1 MKKATIF
8 GRLVYPCEY
17 RLKNVF
23 NQVKNLLRITR
34 LEENFMILIKQR
46 KNSVCTV
53 SYSIVKVACYGL
65 GLHVGF
71 GKNWQV
77 LQFFNEYF
85 KNKIPD

>member
-17 RLKNVF
+17 RLKNVL

-53 SYSIVKVACYGL
+53 SYSIVKVPCYGL

-71 GKNWQV
+71 RKKFAS
-77 LQFFNEYF
+77 LAIF
-85 KNKIPD
+85 